1 MSIFTL
7 ILITQN
13 SLTGSNLPV
22 SHPPNRGGRKNKDT
36 YHLRKFHWQYWMKL
50 PLILFSNTLA
60 FFQNVANEMKF

>member
-22 SHPPNRGGRKNKDT
+22 SHPPNRGGRKNKDIP
-36 YHLRKFHWQYWMKL
+36 LKEIPLAVLDEAAFDSVFQY
-50 PLILFSNTLA
+50 IG
-60 FFQNVANEMKF
+60 FFQNVALK